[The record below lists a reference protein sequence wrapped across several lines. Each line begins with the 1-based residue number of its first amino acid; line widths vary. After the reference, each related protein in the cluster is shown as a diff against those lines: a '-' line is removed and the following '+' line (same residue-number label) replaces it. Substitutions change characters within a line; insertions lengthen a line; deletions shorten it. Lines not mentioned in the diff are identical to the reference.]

1 MLPQGNVKASQ
12 QSARSCAKQPPRR
25 LQRHLPGPLREPSTH
40 GRCHPSKD
48 LSDELKLGAT
58 LLVDIGQVG
67 GAETSAIQSRFVLSR
82 KPKRRGVASHLA
94 GAILF
99 LLLGAIAA
107 TALYPHAG
115 ADRHSEDS
123 SISDSR
129 HVAALTPAPDAIS
142 DRSGAF
148 ASQDGAEY
156 TGGPI
161 PKPTFAAP
169 QPVVATA
176 AIEAQALTDEDH
188 SASAANVGRPDQT
201 GNKAIRKKEYG
212 HRRNEPQY

>member
-1 MLPQGNVKASQ
+1 V
-12 QSARSCAKQPPRR
+12 
-25 LQRHLPGPLREPSTH
+25 
-40 GRCHPSKD
+40 
-48 LSDELKLGAT
+48 
-58 LLVDIGQVG
+58 
-67 GAETSAIQSRFVLSR
+67 
-82 KPKRRGVASHLA
+82 

-99 LLLGAIAA
+99 FLLGAIAA
-107 TALYPHAG
+107 TAE
-115 ADRHSEDS
+115 ADRHSKDS

-129 HVAALTPAPDAIS
+129 HVAALPPAPNAIS
-142 DRSGAF
+142 DRSSAF

-169 QPVVATA
+169 QPVVAAA
-176 AIEAQALTDEDH
+176 AIEAQALTDKDH

-212 HRRNEPQY
+212 HRPNETQNRSYREQPSDGAVQRYWNPWGWGNQFERPGRLATWR

>member
-1 MLPQGNVKASQ
+1 M
-12 QSARSCAKQPPRR
+12 
-25 LQRHLPGPLREPSTH
+25 
-40 GRCHPSKD
+40 
-48 LSDELKLGAT
+48 
-58 LLVDIGQVG
+58 
-67 GAETSAIQSRFVLSR
+67 ETSAMQSRFVLSR

-99 LLLGAIAA
+99 FLLGAIAA
-107 TALYPHAG
+107 TVLYPHAD
-115 ADRHSEDS
+115 ADRHSEDG

-142 DRSGAF
+142 DRSSAF

-176 AIEAQALTDEDH
+176 AIEAKALTNEDH
-188 SASAANVGRPDQT
+188 SAAAVNVGRPDQT

-212 HRRNEPQY
+212 HRRNETRNRPNREQPSYGAVQRYWNPWGWGNQFERPGRLAAWR

>member
-1 MLPQGNVKASQ
+1 MGISLGFAPVGM
-12 QSARSCAKQPPRR
+12 SACAP
-25 LQRHLPGPLREPSTH
+25 
-40 GRCHPSKD
+40 
-48 LSDELKLGAT
+48 T
-58 LLVDIGQVG
+58 L
-67 GAETSAIQSRFVLSR
+67 LSR
-82 KPKRRGVASHLA
+82 KPERRGVASHLT

-99 LLLGAIAA
+99 FLLGAIAA
-107 TALYPHAG
+107 TALYPHAD
-115 ADRHSEDS
+115 ADRHSEAN

-129 HVAALTPAPDAIS
+129 HVAALTPAHDAIS
-142 DRSGAF
+142 DRSSAF

-161 PKPTFAAP
+161 PKPTFAAR
-169 QPVVATA
+169 QPVVAAA

-212 HRRNEPQY
+212 HRRNETRNRPYREQPSYGAVQGYWNPWGWGNQFERPGRLATWR

>member
-1 MLPQGNVKASQ
+1 VTSSNLAQHCWSI
-12 QSARSCAKQPPRR
+12 
-25 LQRHLPGPLREPSTH
+25 
-40 GRCHPSKD
+40 
-48 LSDELKLGAT
+48 LGK
-58 LLVDIGQVG
+58 VG
-67 GAETSAIQSRFVLSR
+67 GVETSGMQSRFVLSR
-82 KPKRRGVASHLA
+82 KPNRRGVASRLA
-94 GAILF
+94 SAILF
-99 LLLGAIAA
+99 FLLGAITA
-107 TALYPHAG
+107 TALYPHAD

-142 DRSGAF
+142 DRSSAF
-148 ASQDGAEY
+148 ASRDGAEY

-169 QPVVATA
+169 QPVVAAA
-176 AIEAQALTDEDH
+176 AIEAQALTDEGH

-212 HRRNEPQY
+212 HRRNETQNRPYREQPSDGAVQRYWNPWGWGNQFERPGRLATWR